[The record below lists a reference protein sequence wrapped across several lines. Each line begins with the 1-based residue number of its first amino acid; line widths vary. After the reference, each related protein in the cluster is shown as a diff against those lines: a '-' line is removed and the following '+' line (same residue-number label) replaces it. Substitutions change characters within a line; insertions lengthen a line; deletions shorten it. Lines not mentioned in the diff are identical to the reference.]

1 MTHRYT
7 IEEHRQ
13 RGEILA
19 KSGLFDCTR
28 LEQGMGISI
37 FCEDSKTTLAEFRN
51 RYHFAGGLMQPRAG
65 HLLAEFLKSGGRHKW
80 IKDGS
85 DGKEACIEL
94 TDKHGETYKVSYTI
108 EEARKRGLV
117 KGGGA
122 WESVTE
128 EMLRA
133 RVITRAINMA
143 DPGIA
148 YIESDP
154 ADEPAPLPPQQEAKQ
169 PLLPKKETIE
179 PPVIEPKKV
188 KLTDRKKAEPKVEV
202 ASEPEPEPKSE
213 PEKKPAAQPKPEPVE
228 DKSNPELIPT
238 PTTQKPQLS
247 DDLVEQL
254 SEALTGCEMAA
265 GEYFIKEKW
274 LQPGEGIGS
283 LNEIQAG
290 RILKNINSFI
300 KAIGGPF

>member
-19 KSGLFDCTR
+19 KSGLFDCSQPA
-28 LEQGMGISI
+28 QGQGISI
-37 FCEDSKTTLAEFRN
+37 FCEDSGITLADFRN
-51 RYHFAGGLMQPRAG
+51 KFHFAGGLMQPRAG
-65 HLLAEFLKSGGRHKW
+65 YMLAEFLKSGGKHKW
-80 IKDGS
+80 IKNGS

-94 TDKHGETYKVSYTI
+94 TDKHGETCTVSFTI
-108 EEARKRGLV
+108 EEAKKRGIFRS
-117 KGGGA
+117 GGI
-122 WESVTE
+122 WETATG

-133 RVITRAINMA
+133 RAITRAINMA

-154 ADEPAPLPPQQEAKQ
+154 VDEPAPLPPQQEAKQ
-169 PLLPKKETIE
+169 PLLPEKETIE
-179 PPVIEPKKV
+179 QPAIEPKKV
-188 KLTDRKKAEPKVEV
+188 KSTDRKKAEPKVEV
-202 ASEPEPEPKSE
+202 VSGPDPEPEK
-213 PEKKPAAQPKPEPVE
+213 KPEPVE

-238 PTTQKPQLS
+238 PATQKPQLS

-265 GEYFIKEKW
+265 GEFFIKEKW

-283 LNEIQAG
+283 LNEVQAR
-290 RILKNINSFI
+290 RILKNVDSFI